1 MPEKVVRK
9 VKYTEMV
16 PYQET
21 IRVAVAPRARPA
33 SAAIAGTGACSAAC
47 SVAAAATRNVV
58 VIEGLVPLAA

>member
-1 MPEKVVRK
+1 MVECVPEKVVRK

-33 SAAIAGTGACSAAC
+33 SADRGHG
-47 SVAAAATRNVV
+47 RMFG
-58 VIEGLVPLAA
+58 GLFRRGCGH